1 MQYHF
6 HVVICSFYFQGTSP
20 GSEAFLDNIRD
31 NLNQETLELDRLKLN
46 MSAGARLLKEK
57 EEKLKLIENSLME
70 VEIQNTELL

>member
-6 HVVICSFYFQGTSP
+6 HVVICSFYIQGTSP